1 MQSQPL
7 FYAEK
12 PEKSLFLAFESY
24 TMVCN
29 SNPLSVQQL
38 ERTSML
44 AFKIQFNLK
53 GLKVGGEG
61 HFDPPGLFWITQKQ
75 VEIFE

>member
-7 FYAEK
+7 FYTEK
-12 PEKSLFLAFESY
+12 PEKYLFLVFESY

-53 GLKVGGEG
+53 GLRGGG
-61 HFDPPGLFWITQKQ
+61 GRGPF
-75 VEIFE
+75 